1 MTPRRRF
8 RRVWRPPPLDAD
20 TFVRRLGTKLGTAY
34 GETLTRRAFDIVRAG
49 EDALPWLRAVQ
60 RARDAGALPA
70 DVAWYLLFKLGEES
84 MLQVTGSDPTLLELE
99 ARIIGIERAHGLEEL
114 DAFRVGHGPPEWE
127 AASKEWERIFDARL
141 ADVFRS
147 IGEEELALLDAQ
159 RGVDE
164 RFDRG
169 REAIFGP
176 LEGDDLEIDEDDD
189 GSDS

>member
-8 RRVWRPPPLDAD
+8 RPVWRPPPLDPD
-20 TFVRRLGTKLGTAY
+20 TFVRRLATKLGSAY
-34 GETLTRRAFDIVRAG
+34 GETLTRRAFDIVRDG
-49 EDALPWLRAVQ
+49 EDAMPWLRAVQ
-60 RARDAGALPA
+60 RSRDAGALPA
-70 DVAWYLLFKLGEES
+70 DVAWFLLFKIGEES
-84 MLQVTGSDPTLLELE
+84 MLRVTGSDPELFELE
-99 ARIIGIERAHGLEEL
+99 ERIVGIERAHGLKDL
-114 DAFRVGHGPPEWE
+114 DSFRVGHGPPEWE
-127 AASKEWERIFDARL
+127 AATKEWERIFDARL

-176 LEGDDLEIDEDDD
+176 LEGEVCEDEEDDD
-189 GSDS
+189 WSGS